1 MDAVINIPIAAV
13 LAGRVKPFGPKG
25 VPSGIEKTVVSG
37 PVRITKLG
45 FDIDEQGDPKHHGGP
60 EKALH
65 HYPRDHYPVW
75 HDTLAAHGGNVDV
88 LDGPVPSA
96 RTSART
102 V

>member
-25 VPSGIEKTVVSG
+25 PSGIEKTVVSG

-60 EKALH
+60 ERRCTTIRATTIRSGTTRL
-65 HYPRDHYPVW
+65 PPM
-75 HDTLAAHGGNVDV
+75 AATSTCWMA
-88 LDGPVPSA
+88 PVPSA